1 MGRGAEARP
10 ERPLDRF
17 RSLQHG
23 ECDRAAGPAPAQAIT
38 NLGPIYWNDPS
49 WLFGILGDL
58 HYASPSSLTTG
69 SSACEQDVW
78 SCFIAVVVCP
88 RTASKAFS
96 VFGLGFG
103 LSEGGSLPSGV
114 GGVSSKAAASIFVP
128 SIAVPSRPPRSFWIS
143 QIYRSS
149 VPLSLSLSL
158 FRIRNIAGT

>member
-1 MGRGAEARP
+1 MT
-10 ERPLDRF
+10 
-17 RSLQHG
+17 S
-23 ECDRAAGPAPAQAIT
+23 AAGPQARLQAQAIT

-69 SSACEQDVW
+69 SSACEQDVC
-78 SCFIAVVVCP
+78 SCFIAAVVCP
-88 RTASKAFS
+88 RTTSKAFQ
-96 VFGLGFG
+96 FLGLGCG

-149 VPLSLSLSL
+149 VPLSLSLSSPP
-158 FRIRNIAGT
+158 RQ